1 MQKEFPVAEVFEIK
15 KVELKNPII
24 FAGFVG
30 AGLVGPVAINHIITE
45 LNMVEIAVMRSK
57 YLPPSTVFMKG
68 RLRHPFRFYANK
80 EGTICAI
87 ICEIT
92 LRMEGLYSLVAS
104 ILDWAAQKGSKEIVI
119 LDGVASTEHDG
130 KAYCAAEEDLVR
142 TMADK
147 DISMIPQGFITGI
160 PGGIL
165 NECLV
170 REIQGLTLL
179 AKANKEKRVAFFYS
193 LSAPERSLVIT
204 QTPQPKLNRVSQL
217 KTFPILLLAGLP
229 TDNILLSWKTISW
242 LSMTPLAIS

>member
-1 MQKEFPVAEVFEIK
+1 MQKEFPEAEVFEIK
-15 KVELKNPII
+15 KVELNSPII

-30 AGLVGPVAINHIITE
+30 AGLVGPLAINHIIE
-45 LNMVEIAVMRSK
+45 KLKMQEIAVMRSK
-57 YLPPSTVFMKG
+57 YLPPSTVFMRG
-68 RLRHPFRFYANK
+68 RLRHPFRFYTNQ
-80 EGTICAI
+80 EGTICTV

-92 LRMEGLYSLVAS
+92 LRMEGLYALVGS

-119 LDGVASTEHDG
+119 LDGVASTEHDN

-179 AKANKEKRVAFFYS
+179 AKANKVAPDS
-193 LSAPERSLVIT
+193 GAAATLIEA
-204 QTPQPKLNRVSQL
+204 LNRFYDLNIDTKQLQEEKDRIHTEFSELSQ
-217 KTFPILLLAGLP
+217 KYVEHREEIAG
-229 TDNILLSWKTISW
+229 
-242 LSMTPLAIS
+242 MYM

>member
-1 MQKEFPVAEVFEIK
+1 MSKEFPDAEVFEIK
-15 KVELKNPII
+15 NKKLKNPII

-30 AGLVGPVAINHIITE
+30 AGLVGPVAINHIIE
-45 LNMVEIAVMRSK
+45 KLKMEEIGVMRSK
-57 YLPPSTVFMKG
+57 YLPPSTVFMRG
-68 RLRHPFRFYANK
+68 RLRHPFRFYANQ

-92 LRMEGLYSLVAS
+92 LRMEGLYSLVS
-104 ILDWAAQKGSKEIVI
+104 TILDWAAAKGSKEIVI
-119 LDGVASTEHDG
+119 LDGVASSEHDD

-147 DISMIPQGFITGI
+147 NINMIPQGFITGI

-179 AKANKEKRVAFFYS
+179 AKADKSSPDSEAAAT
-193 LSAPERSLVIT
+193 LIEA
-204 QTPQPKLNRVSQL
+204 LNRFYEMDIDTTDLQENKDKIHSEFSELSQ
-217 KTFPILLLAGLP
+217 KYVEHREE
-229 TDNILLSWKTISW
+229 ISG
-242 LSMTPLAIS
+242 MYM

>member
-1 MQKEFPVAEVFEIK
+1 MPKEFPEAEVFEIK
-15 KVELKNPII
+15 KVELKSPVI

-30 AGLVGPVAINHIITE
+30 AGLVGPVAINHIIE
-45 LNMVEIAVMRSK
+45 KLDMEEIGVMRSK
-57 YLPPSTVFMKG
+57 YLPPSTVFMRG

-80 EGTICAI
+80 EGTVCAI

-104 ILDWAAQKGSKEIVI
+104 ILDWAAEKGSKEIVI
-119 LDGVASTEHDG
+119 LDGVAGVEHDD
-130 KAYCAAEEDLVR
+130 KAYCAAEEDLIR

-170 REIQGLTLL
+170 REIQGITLL
-179 AKANKEKRVAFFYS
+179 AKANKI
-193 LSAPERSLVIT
+193 APDSEAAATLIDA
-204 QTPQPKLNRVSQL
+204 LNRFYDMNIDTKDLQENKDRIHSEFSELSQ
-217 KTFPILLLAGLP
+217 KYVEHREATSG
-229 TDNILLSWKTISW
+229 
-242 LSMTPLAIS
+242 MYM

>member
-1 MQKEFPVAEVFEIK
+1 
-15 KVELKNPII
+15 
-24 FAGFVG
+24 
-30 AGLVGPVAINHIITE
+30 
-45 LNMVEIAVMRSK
+45 
-57 YLPPSTVFMKG
+57 
-68 RLRHPFRFYANK
+68 PFRFYANK

-104 ILDWAAQKGSKEIVI
+104 ILDWAAIKGSKEIVI
-119 LDGVASTEHDG
+119 LDGVASTEHDD
-130 KAYCAAEEDLVR
+130 KAYCAAEEDLIR

-179 AKANKEKRVAFFYS
+179 AKASRDTTDSGAAAT
-193 LSAPERSLVIT
+193 LIDA
-204 QTPQPKLNRVSQL
+204 LNRFYDIDIDTTDLQEEKDRIHSEFSELSQ
-217 KTFPILLLAGLP
+217 KYVEHREEIAG
-229 TDNILLSWKTISW
+229 
-242 LSMTPLAIS
+242 MYM

>member
-1 MQKEFPVAEVFEIK
+1 MQEEFPEAEVFEIK
-15 KVELKNPII
+15 KVELKSPII

-30 AGLVGPVAINHIITE
+30 AGLVGPLAINHIITE

-119 LDGVASTEHDG
+119 LDGVASAEHDD

-179 AKANKEKRVAFFYS
+179 VKANKEAPD
-193 LSAPERSLVIT
+193 SAAAATLIEA
-204 QTPQPKLNRVSQL
+204 LNRFYDMKIDVTELRKEKDRINSEFSELSQ
-217 KTFPILLLAGLP
+217 KYA
-229 TDNILLSWKTISW
+229 KHREEISG
-242 LSMTPLAIS
+242 MYM

>member
-1 MQKEFPVAEVFEIK
+1 MSKQFPDAEVFEIK
-15 KVELKNPII
+15 NKKLKNPII

-30 AGLVGPVAINHIITE
+30 AGLVGPVAINHIIE
-45 LNMVEIAVMRSK
+45 KLKMEEIGVMRSK
-57 YLPPSTVFMKG
+57 YLPPSTVFMRG
-68 RLRHPFRFYANK
+68 RLRHPFRFYANQ

-92 LRMEGLYSLVAS
+92 LRMEGLYSLVS
-104 ILDWAAQKGSKEIVI
+104 TILDWAAVKGSKEIVI
-119 LDGVASTEHDG
+119 LDGVASSEHDD

-147 DISMIPQGFITGI
+147 NINMIPQGFITGI

-179 AKANKEKRVAFFYS
+179 AKADKSSPDSEAATT
-193 LSAPERSLVIT
+193 LIEA
-204 QTPQPKLNRVSQL
+204 LNRFYEMDIDTADLQENKDKIHSEFSELSQ
-217 KTFPILLLAGLP
+217 KYVEHREE
-229 TDNILLSWKTISW
+229 ISG
-242 LSMTPLAIS
+242 MYM

>member
-1 MQKEFPVAEVFEIK
+1 MEKEFPEAEVFEIK
-15 KVELKNPII
+15 QRELKSPII

-30 AGLVGPVAINHIITE
+30 AGLVGPLAINHIITE
-45 LNMVEIAVMRSK
+45 LKMEEIAVMRSK
-57 YLPPSTVFMKG
+57 YLPPSTVFMRG

-80 EGTICAI
+80 EGTVCTI

-92 LRMEGLYSLVAS
+92 LRMDGLYALVSS

-119 LDGVASTEHDG
+119 LDGVASTEHDD
-130 KAYCAAEEDLVR
+130 KAYCAAEEDLIR
-142 TMADK
+142 TMAEK

-179 AKANKEKRVAFFYS
+179 AKANKEAPDS
-193 LSAPERSLVIT
+193 SAAATLIEA
-204 QTPQPKLNRVSQL
+204 LNRFYDMKIDTSDLKKDQDRIHSEFSELSQ
-217 KTFPILLLAGLP
+217 KY
-229 TDNILLSWKTISW
+229 SEHREEISG
-242 LSMTPLAIS
+242 MYM

>member
-1 MQKEFPVAEVFEIK
+1 MNKEFPDAEVFEIRNK
-15 KVELKNPII
+15 KLKNPII

-30 AGLVGPVAINHIITE
+30 AGLVGPVAINHIIE
-45 LNMVEIAVMRSK
+45 KLKMEEIGVMRSR
-57 YLPPSTVFMKG
+57 YLPPSTVFMRG
-68 RLRHPFRFYANK
+68 RLRHPFRFYANQ

-92 LRMEGLYSLVAS
+92 LRMEGLYSLVS
-104 ILDWAAQKGSKEIVI
+104 TILDWAAEKGSKEIEI
-119 LDGVASTEHDG
+119 LDGVASSEHDD

-147 DISMIPQGFITGI
+147 NINMIPQGFITGI

-179 AKANKEKRVAFFYS
+179 AKADKSSPDSEAAAT
-193 LSAPERSLVIT
+193 LIEA
-204 QTPQPKLNRVSQL
+204 LNRFYEMDIDTTDLQENKDKIHSEFSELSQ
-217 KTFPILLLAGLP
+217 KYVEHREE
-229 TDNILLSWKTISW
+229 ISG
-242 LSMTPLAIS
+242 MYM

>member
-1 MQKEFPVAEVFEIK
+1 MQKEFPEAEVFETK
-15 KVELKNPII
+15 KVELKSPII

-30 AGLVGPVAINHIITE
+30 AGLVGPVAINHIIE
-45 LNMVEIAVMRSK
+45 KLGMQEIGMMRSK
-57 YLPPSTVFMKG
+57 YLPPSTVFMRG

-92 LRMEGLYSLVAS
+92 LKMEGLYCLVSS
-104 ILDWAAQKGSKEIVI
+104 ILDWAADKKSKEIVI
-119 LDGVASTEHDG
+119 LDGVASDEHDD

-147 DISMIPQGFITGI
+147 NISMIPQGFITGI

-179 AKANKEKRVAFFYS
+179 AKANSAAPDSEAAATLIEALNRFYEMNIDTEELQENKEKITSEFS
-193 LSAPERSLVIT
+193 ELSQKYVEHREEI
-204 QTPQPKLNRVSQL
+204 
-217 KTFPILLLAGLP
+217 AG
-229 TDNILLSWKTISW
+229 
-242 LSMTPLAIS
+242 MYM

>member
-1 MQKEFPVAEVFEIK
+1 MPKEFPEAEVFEIK
-15 KVELKNPII
+15 KRVLKSPVI

-30 AGLVGPVAINHIITE
+30 AGLVGPVAINHIIE
-45 LNMVEIAVMRSK
+45 KLKMDEIAVMRSK
-57 YLPPSTVFMKG
+57 YLPPSTVFMRG

-104 ILDWAAQKGSKEIVI
+104 ILDWAATKGSKEIVI
-119 LDGVASTEHDG
+119 LDGVASTEHDD

-179 AKANKEKRVAFFYS
+179 AKASRDTTDSGAAATLIEA
-193 LSAPERSLVIT
+193 
-204 QTPQPKLNRVSQL
+204 LNRFYDIDIDTTDLQEEKDRIHSEFSELSQ
-217 KTFPILLLAGLP
+217 KYVEHREEIAG
-229 TDNILLSWKTISW
+229 
-242 LSMTPLAIS
+242 MYM

>member
-1 MQKEFPVAEVFEIK
+1 MPKEFPEAEVFEIK
-15 KVELKNPII
+15 ETELKSPVI

-30 AGLVGPVAINHIITE
+30 AGLVGPVAINHIIE
-45 LNMVEIAVMRSK
+45 KLDMDEIAVMRSK
-57 YLPPSTVFMKG
+57 YLPPSTVFMRG

-80 EGTICAI
+80 EGTVCAI

-92 LRMEGLYSLVAS
+92 LKMEGLYSLVAS
-104 ILDWAAQKGSKEIVI
+104 ILDWAATKGSKEIVI
-119 LDGVASTEHDG
+119 LDGVASTEHDD
-130 KAYCAAEEDLVR
+130 KAYCAAEEDLIR

-179 AKANKEKRVAFFYS
+179 AKASRDTTD
-193 LSAPERSLVIT
+193 SAAAVTLIEA
-204 QTPQPKLNRVSQL
+204 LNRFYDMNIDTTDMQEEKERIHSEFSELSQ
-217 KTFPILLLAGLP
+217 KYVEHREEIAG
-229 TDNILLSWKTISW
+229 
-242 LSMTPLAIS
+242 MYM

>member
-1 MQKEFPVAEVFEIK
+1 MQKEFPEAEVFEIK
-15 KVELKNPII
+15 KVELKSPII

-80 EGTICAI
+80 GGTICAI

-119 LDGVASTEHDG
+119 LDGVASAEHDG

-179 AKANKEKRVAFFYS
+179 AKANKE
-193 LSAPERSLVIT
+193 LPDSAAAATLIEA
-204 QTPQPKLNRVSQL
+204 LNRFYHMKMDTTELHKEKERIQLEFSELSQ
-217 KTFPILLLAGLP
+217 KYAEHREE
-229 TDNILLSWKTISW
+229 ISG
-242 LSMTPLAIS
+242 MYM